1 MWHVLR
7 HTLKAAVA
15 VAALVGAVAWLSGGC
30 GERIGSEDLA
40 PEAHSGS
47 GLGRVVDVVE
57 EEAELFE
64 QASGTISS
72 AQHSTISSKILA
84 RIDDIPVRAGD
95 VVEQG
100 ALVVRLDS
108 RDLEAR
114 LRAAREDI
122 AGARSDL
129 ALARSERERIAS
141 LYESNVASRQQ
152 LDRAT
157 ATYEVATAKL
167 EGAEQRAEDA
177 EVALSHGEI
186 RSPVN
191 GRVIDR
197 LAEPGDTAAP
207 GAPLL
212 RIYDPGTMR
221 LEAPVREGLATRLT
235 PGQKLRVRIE
245 ALDLT
250 LEGEIDEIVP
260 AAEPGARTFLVK
272 VRLPDQTE
280 LYSGMF
286 GRVWV
291 PAGTGRRLVA
301 PEEAFE
307 RIGQLEY
314 ATVVGSD
321 GSPRRRLV
329 TTGPEAGPAG
339 VEVLSGLSA
348 GERVVLP

>member
-1 MWHVLR
+1 MHDVLR
-7 HTLKAAVA
+7 HALKAVVA
-15 VAALVGAVAWLSGGC
+15 VAALAGSVAWLSGGC

-40 PEAHSGS
+40 PEARSSSGS
-47 GLGRVVDVVE
+47 GRVVAVVE
-57 EEAELFE
+57 QEAELFE

-84 RIDDIPVRAGD
+84 RIDAILVRAGD
-95 VVEQG
+95 VVKVGE
-100 ALVVRLDS
+100 LIVHLDS

-114 LRAAREDI
+114 SRAAREEV

-157 ATYEVATAKL
+157 SAYEVATAKL
-167 EGAEQRAEDA
+167 EGAEQQAADA
-177 EVALSHGEI
+177 EVALSFGEI

-191 GRVIDR
+191 GRVVDR

-221 LEAPVREGLATRLT
+221 LEAPVREGLAMRLT
-235 PGQKLRVRIE
+235 PGQKLRVRVE
-245 ALDLT
+245 ALDLSV
-250 LEGEIDEIVP
+250 EGEIDEIVP

-272 VRLPDQTE
+272 VRLPNQME

-291 PAGTGRRLVA
+291 PAGTGRRLVVPA
-301 PEEAFE
+301 EAFE

-321 GSPRRRLV
+321 GSLHRRLV

-348 GERVVLP
+348 GERVALP